1 MCLVAVELVDFDE
14 LSEAQ
19 KKALL
24 KDLQKRRD
32 TLQEQLESV
41 NGSLKSVN
49 QAIKV
54 VVKKSK

>member
-32 TLQEQLESV
+32 ALQEQLEDV